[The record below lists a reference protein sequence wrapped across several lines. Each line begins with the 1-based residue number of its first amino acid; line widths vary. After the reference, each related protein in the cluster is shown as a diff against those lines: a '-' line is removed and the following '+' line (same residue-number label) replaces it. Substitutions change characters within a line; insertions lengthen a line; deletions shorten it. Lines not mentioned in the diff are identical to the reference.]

1 MKDSFCFSLYIELN
15 FFSYFAVV
23 TCYSCFFVSHL
34 AGIVGLVL
42 LVLICILVFLLL
54 WCLSRQKGSYV
65 TNEMDDEDDFDVEDG
80 ISVTSDTALQ
90 SSEPLKVKEEE

>member
-1 MKDSFCFSLYIELN
+1 MDN
-15 FFSYFAVV
+15 GD
-23 TCYSCFFVSHL
+23 L
-34 AGIVGLVL
+34 AALIGGIVGFVL

-54 WCLSRQKGSYV
+54 WFLSRQKGSYV